1 MAALLKPYGLSI
13 LLKYHN
19 HVQTILHFIAI
30 DLKTRY
36 LEKDFILIFEL
47 LNSKCSGTMYSTFCL
62 HSGALEMI
70 TFKSVFASDFYPQA
84 SPLLADECVMFKK
97 FLN

>member
-1 MAALLKPYGLSI
+1 MAALLKPYGLNI

-19 HVQTILHFIAI
+19 HGQTILHFIAI

-36 LEKDFILIFEL
+36 LEMDFILTFEL
-47 LNSKCSGTMYSTFCL
+47 LNSQCSGTMYSTFCL

-70 TFKSVFASDFYPQA
+70 AFKLVFASGFFPQA
-84 SPLLADECVMFKK
+84 SPLLADECVMLKK
-97 FLN
+97 FPN